1 MLHSRACTGQPSKRT
16 PLYLA
21 DLLLTKRLML
31 NLLWDEHMDK
41 EKSPEDV
48 LPQCFSVFLVT
59 VRTISLALCSATHI

>member
-1 MLHSRACTGQPSKRT
+1 M
-16 PLYLA
+16 
-21 DLLLTKRLML
+21 TKRLML